1 MEIFSDG
8 TEYVKLKLEGR
19 QLLERS
25 NNLSEESGQNPDIDV
40 SLGPLY
46 FMSYPSQNMQT
57 YLWNRTHSKMSEP
70 GFGFKGLR
78 NG

>member
-1 MEIFSDG
+1 MDKTSG

-25 NNLSEESGQNPDIDV
+25 NNLSEESGQNPD
-40 SLGPLY
+40 

>member
-25 NNLSEESGQNPDIDV
+25 NNLSEESG
-40 SLGPLY
+40 
-46 FMSYPSQNMQT
+46 
-57 YLWNRTHSKMSEP
+57 
-70 GFGFKGLR
+70 
-78 NG
+78 